1 MTVTASVLQELKKSE
16 DDPVNLLRRASE
28 LLPGKIAVM
37 SSFGAESALLLA
49 FVAEADPALP
59 VIFLQTG
66 QHFPET
72 LRYRKE
78 LAERL
83 GLTNVQDAAPPPAR
97 IAEFDPTG
105 ELWAFDPDACCRIRK
120 VEPLDTACLPYPVL
134 VTGRKRGQAITR
146 QALSVIEVKD
156 DGQVRL
162 NPLAAWSADEIRQE
176 MVRRDLPPHPLV
188 AEGYPSIGCAPCTH
202 SVKEGQDARSGR
214 WAGLAKTE
222 CGIHTAR

>member
-97 IAEFDPTG
+97 IA
-105 ELWAFDPDACCRIRK
+105 
-120 VEPLDTACLPYPVL
+120 
-134 VTGRKRGQAITR
+134 
-146 QALSVIEVKD
+146 
-156 DGQVRL
+156 
-162 NPLAAWSADEIRQE
+162 
-176 MVRRDLPPHPLV
+176 
-188 AEGYPSIGCAPCTH
+188 
-202 SVKEGQDARSGR
+202 
-214 WAGLAKTE
+214 
-222 CGIHTAR
+222 